1 MDTIKTL
8 TDRLRSEQLSQI
20 NSRHDAAINGYDS
33 SLRKGEEDYLQ
44 KTREAYLKAM
54 QGLRDLPQQ
63 LAAKGL
69 WGGILKSEARA
80 IEKDYQNTLS
90 VLGKERQRQDDS
102 HTASVARQNE
112 IRREDI
118 AEFNLK
124 NALADLKAN
133 TKTSGTSSQSAKSS
147 KSAQPIPAVPDSVT
161 EPVGEDTGGD
171 DIYITDAESLFRFI
185 TAVNSLNGVRS
196 APSGNYHAM
205 KGGY

>member
-20 NSRHDAAINGYDS
+20 NSRHDAAINGYDTAY
-33 SLRKGEEDYLQ
+33 RKSEEDYFQ
-44 KTREAYLKAM
+44 STREAYFKAM

-80 IEKDYQNTLS
+80 IEKDYQSTLS
-90 VLGKERQRQDDS
+90 ALGRERQRQNEN
-102 HTASVARQNE
+102 HTVSVARQNE
-112 IRREDI
+112 LRRGDI

-124 NALADLKAN
+124 NALADLKSN
-133 TKTSGTSSQSAKSS
+133 TKSAGTTSQTAKSS
-147 KSAQPIPAVPDSVT
+147 KPVQSGSVVNESGT
-161 EPVGEDTGGD
+161 EPVGEDTKSD
-171 DIYITDAESLFRFI
+171 DVYITDAESLFRLI
-185 TAVNSLNGVRS
+185 TAMNSLNGVRS
-196 APSGNYHAM
+196 APSGNYHVM